1 MKNRQ
6 EPLYLIDPRPLWAR
20 HRLALFGGLIALCLS
35 IATTGTLMNLTYF
48 AHASDELT
56 SNAFFI
62 AGGIACAVFGIAQSL
77 VLHGYP
83 RWVWLQVGVFIIYL
97 LLVVPTILYSPDHR
111 LFTLA
116 LLSPLIGLLCLN
128 SKRQRQMRREMLEIR
143 HKRNGVIAPL
153 KQQGRWK
160 WW

>member
-1 MKNRQ
+1 MKNRR

-20 HRLALFGGLIALCLS
+20 HRLALFGGLIALCVS
-35 IATTGTLMNLTYF
+35 IASTATLMNLTYF

-56 SNAFFI
+56 RDAFFI
-62 AGGIACAVFGIAQSL
+62 TGGIACVLFGVAQSF

-83 RWVWLQVGVFIIYL
+83 RWVWLQVGVFIIDL
-97 LLVVPTILYSPDHR
+97 LLVMPTILYSPDHL

-143 HKRNGVIAPL
+143 HKRKGVIATL